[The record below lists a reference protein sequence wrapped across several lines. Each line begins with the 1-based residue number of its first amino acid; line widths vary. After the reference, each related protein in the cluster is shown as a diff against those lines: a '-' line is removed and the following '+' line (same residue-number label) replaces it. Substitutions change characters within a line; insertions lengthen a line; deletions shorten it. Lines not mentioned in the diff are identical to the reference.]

1 MIVGVRIS
9 ALMMIATLA
18 AALVLTLIPLP
29 PAVASARPAF
39 YTMTV
44 LFWVANQPHRF
55 GLLAAWMAGLMIDV
69 IYGTPLAE
77 HGLAMAVAAYGI
89 IKIREWLWGLPLIQ
103 QTILLAPVLLVYE
116 FVLFWIDGVAGLD
129 VNPWYRWLP
138 VISSAL
144 LWPAWAYLL
153 ERIARVGTRR
163 NR

>member
-29 PAVASARPAF
+29 PAIAGARPAF

-44 LFWVANQPHRF
+44 LFWVANQPYRF
-55 GLLAAWMAGLMIDV
+55 GLLAAWLAGLMIDV

-77 HGLAMAVAAYGI
+77 HGLAMAVAAYGM

-138 VISSAL
+138 VISSTL
-144 LWPAWAYLL
+144 LWPVWAYLL
-153 ERIARVGTRR
+153 ERIARVEIRR
-163 NR
+163 SR